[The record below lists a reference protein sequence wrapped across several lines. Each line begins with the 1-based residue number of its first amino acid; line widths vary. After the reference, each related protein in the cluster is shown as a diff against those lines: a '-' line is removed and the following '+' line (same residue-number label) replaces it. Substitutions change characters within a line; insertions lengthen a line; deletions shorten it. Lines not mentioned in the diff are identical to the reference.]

1 MMKIAIGCDHRGF
14 QAKRRLLPLLQRDGH
29 AVVDF
34 GCDSPDACDYPDYA
48 APVAKAVSRGEAD
61 VGILLDGSGIGMCV
75 TANKVVGV
83 RAALVHEELTARRSR
98 EHNHCNVLC
107 LSADL
112 LTEDQIRQIVQAFL
126 ETPFGAGRHQRRV
139 AKILELDLEM
149 RGAEM
154 DEQVG

>member
-1 MMKIAIGCDHRGF
+1 MKIAIGCDHRGY
-14 QAKRRLLPLLQRDGH
+14 QAKRRLLPVLTRDGH
-29 AVVDF
+29 AVTDL
-34 GCDSPDACDYPDYA
+34 GCQSPEACDYPDYA
-48 APVAKAVSRGEAD
+48 APVARAVSRGQAD

-83 RAALVHEELTARRSR
+83 RAALVHEELTARRAR

-139 AKILELDLEM
+139 AKILELDFEM